1 MNSKTH
7 PTMLSDMLISNF
19 GDIVN
24 DIFTENTTNR
34 SNTSALT
41 YRPELEFTEG
51 KTEFNL
57 SLALPGISK
66 EDISIKLED
75 DILKIKGE
83 RKRKKIEGKTLVNE
97 IKYGSYSR
105 SLRMPKSVDPNAI
118 NAEHVNGILY
128 VTLTKKAETQPRNI
142 TIS

>member
-24 DIFTENTTNR
+24 DIFTENTN
-34 SNTSALT
+34 NPALT
-41 YRPELEFTEG
+41 YRPDIEFTEG
-51 KTEFNL
+51 KTEFKL
-57 SLALPGISK
+57 SLSLPGIAK

-83 RKRKKIEGKTLVNE
+83 RKRNKIEGKSLVNE
-97 IKYGSYSR
+97 IKYGTYNR

-118 NAEHVNGILY
+118 KAEHMNGILQI
-128 VTLTKKAETQPRNI
+128 TLTKKAETQPRNI